1 MYQDFDKMPIQ
12 SRVWIYQ
19 ADRNLSAKE
28 ENITAYF
35 LKNAIQ
41 DWAAHG
47 APLLASVSV
56 LENRFVVIALDE
68 NQNVASGCSIDAS
81 THWIKELGTQL
92 SVDFFDRSIAYL
104 DDVEVKTVPVFKVKA
119 AVENASISADTVV
132 FNNNIMTLQEFRSS
146 WKTTADKLPFLAKHI
161 KKISLA

>member
-28 ENITAYF
+28 ENITVYF

-47 APLLASVSV
+47 AALLGSVAV

-68 NQNVASGCSIDAS
+68 NQNMASGCSIDAS
-81 THWIKELGTQL
+81 THWFKELGTQL
-92 SVDFFDRSIAYL
+92 GLDFFDRSIAYL
-104 DDVEVKTVPVFKVKA
+104 DDNVVKTVPVFKAKA
-119 AVENASISADTVV
+119 AVEKTLILENTTV
-132 FNNNIMTLQEFRSS
+132 FNNNVSNLQEFKSS
-146 WKTTADKLPFLAKHI
+146 WKTDAKNLPFLAKHLD
-161 KKISLA
+161 KVKVA